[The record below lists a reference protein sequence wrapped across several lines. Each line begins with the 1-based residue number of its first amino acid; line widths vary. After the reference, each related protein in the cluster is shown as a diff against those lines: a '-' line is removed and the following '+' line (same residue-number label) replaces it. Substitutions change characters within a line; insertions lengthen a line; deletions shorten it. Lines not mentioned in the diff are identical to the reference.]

1 MAFLV
6 MGCIWVSARGGI
18 RRIGMLAV
26 PGGQPGW
33 GRHVQGR
40 ARYHGDDGGPPRN
53 VGRLHPAADTTF
65 NNLPK
70 LGGIKAS
77 GLRPNRPR
85 VTEPVYTS
93 SGSACNHH
101 HLCSAE
107 EA

>member
-1 MAFLV
+1 
-6 MGCIWVSARGGI
+6 
-18 RRIGMLAV
+18 MLAV

-70 LGGIKAS
+70 LGESKRRDFDRTDPESPSLFIQVADRLAITLTFVQLKKLERRS
-77 GLRPNRPR
+77 LRSVNSPTR
-85 VTEPVYTS
+85 T
-93 SGSACNHH
+93 CN
-101 HLCSAE
+101 SQF
-107 EA
+107 